1 MGLPF
6 TSGLAAPRHD
16 LSRGWKRGLLL
27 SSFLCQSDPVIATK
41 SGASPVECGFHR
53 VVV

>member
-1 MGLPF
+1 VGLPF
-6 TSGLAAPRHD
+6 TSGLAAPGHD
-16 LSRGWKRGLLL
+16 LSRGQKCGLLL

-41 SGASPVECGFHR
+41 SGASHVEPGSLC